1 MSTSPLVRQGL
12 RSLRVQLW
20 LWIALPAAI
29 GLLALSLVELY
40 AHERAMHQL
49 LSTRA
54 QDQTQ
59 SVAALLDVQIARW
72 QDELIN
78 LADGM
83 PVALMPRASS
93 LFPGG
98 LAFYNAQNQ
107 PVVINQAPW
116 ATNPELA
123 PLIVRARA
131 GARAASHSDP
141 TRANAPLLLF
151 LAVAGHNGAV
161 LVGALPVND
170 LFQSSLVRLAPLDPS
185 AQLALLA
192 DGMVVATVD
201 QDGAVTEPLLTP
213 TIQAE
218 AEITTIHWHIQL
230 NQPRATI
237 FSPLL
242 RIGSTV
248 GAVII
253 VAVLISG
260 LAAYFGLRYL
270 VRPLQR
276 LNTAAMQASWGDGDL
291 LHQPVKG
298 VTEIEELRLA
308 LMRMTEQ
315 VERYQNQLHSYID
328 AMTLGQEEER
338 KRLSHELHDET
349 VQTLIALNQ
358 QIELAERELVDTPA
372 AAGQRLRLL
381 HPLVTDTIAG
391 LRRQIQALRPMYLE
405 DLGFVPALEALVRQ
419 ITQPA
424 GIVGDFEVTG
434 EPAPVSSPALEITA
448 FRIAQ
453 EAIHNAVVHAHA
465 TWVHVELSFQSTGFT
480 ICIEDDGIGFMVPTH
495 PFLLAQQGHF
505 GLLGMHERTQAHGGR
520 LHLQSEPGKGT
531 KIEFWLP
538 YQTGQQTNDQPAL
551 ETAYPG
557 TE

>member
-1 MSTSPLVRQGL
+1 MGASLLARQGL

-49 LSTRA
+49 VSTRA
-54 QDQTQ
+54 QDHVQA
-59 SVAALLDVQIARW
+59 VAALLDAQIARL
-72 QDELIN
+72 QDELTD
-78 LADGM
+78 LAHRM
-83 PVALMPRASS
+83 LVVETPLASS
-93 LFPGG
+93 RFPGG

-107 PVVINQAPW
+107 PVAVSQAPW
-116 ATNPELA
+116 ATNAELA
-123 PLIVRARA
+123 PLITRTRT
-131 GARAASHSDP
+131 GSSAASQSDP
-141 TRANAPLLLF
+141 TLANTPPLLF
-151 LAVAGHNGAV
+151 LAVAGHDGAV
-161 LVGALPVND
+161 LVGALSVNQ
-170 LFQSSLVRLAPLDPS
+170 LFQRSLARLVPLEPS
-185 AQLALLA
+185 TQLTLLA
-192 DGMVVATVD
+192 DGLVVATVGH
-201 QDGAVTEPLLTP
+201 DGAVTEPLP
-213 TIQAE
+213 AQTIQAE
-218 AEITTIHWHIQL
+218 AELMTIHWRIQL
-230 NQPRATI
+230 NQPRATM

-248 GAVII
+248 GSVII
-253 VAVLISG
+253 VAALISG
-260 LAAYFGLRYL
+260 MAAYFGLRYL
-270 VRPLQR
+270 VRPLHR
-276 LNTAAMQASWGDGDL
+276 LNTAAVRASWGDVTL
-291 LHQPVKG
+291 LHQPVEG

-308 LMRMTEQ
+308 LIRMTEQ
-315 VERYQNQLHSYID
+315 VDRYQNQLHSYID

-358 QIELAERELVDTPA
+358 QIELAERELVETPA
-372 AAGQRLRLL
+372 AAGQRLCRL

-391 LRRQIQALRPMYLE
+391 LRRQIHALRPLYLE

-419 ITQPA
+419 LTQPA
-424 GIVGDFEVTG
+424 GIMGDFEVTG
-434 EPAPVSSPALEITA
+434 EPAPTASPALEITA

-465 TWVHVELSFQSTGFT
+465 TWVHVELSFQSTGFA
-480 ICIEDDGIGFMVPTH
+480 ICVEDDGIGFAIPAH

-531 KIEFWLP
+531 TIEVWLP
-538 YQTGQQTNDQPAL
+538 YQPGQQAKDRSAL
-551 ETAYPG
+551 HTD
-557 TE
+557 